1 MNLKGPWDY
10 EWLDGP
16 HPISES
22 SPGET
27 ETTSDSF
34 LLAHSRVRMPS
45 SIEDA
50 WGAVS
55 GRVRFRR
62 RFQKPTNLEPHER
75 VHIAFD
81 GLGGDA
87 TVTLNDDPLAR
98 LSDVTEPCSF
108 EVTDHLG
115 PTNILQVDL
124 LWTSVE
130 GPHPDGPNRG
140 GLWGAVGIEIHVA
153 SVA

>member
-1 MNLKGPWDY
+1 MTRLHRMNLKGPWDY

-16 HPISES
+16 HAA
-22 SPGET
+22 
-27 ETTSDSF
+27 SDSNVDLPPAANNDF

-55 GRVRFRR
+55 GRVRFQR

-81 GLGGDA
+81 GFGGTA
-87 TVTLNDDPLAR
+87 TVTLNGEPLAELNDVDSTQTFDTTDR
-98 LSDVTEPCSF
+98 LGQS
-108 EVTDHLG
+108 
-115 PTNILQVDL
+115 NILA
-124 LWTSVE
+124 VE
-130 GPHPDGPNRG
+130 LTWNPPGNGAGRG
-140 GLWGAVGIEIHVA
+140 GLWGAVAIEIHDA
-153 SVA
+153 